1 MLCAFL
7 EIHGNCELIKDSETS
22 YVKKSCLGNSLVV
35 QGVGLR
41 AFTADGLSL
50 IPGRRT
56 SIPQAMQHKKIEK
69 LFNIV
74 YIRGFHYCFSFM
86 LT

>member
-35 QGVGLR
+35 R